1 MIEDLVTVQRVINA
15 PAQRIF
21 DLVADPA
28 MHPRIDGSGTVM
40 AARAGN
46 PDRLALGAKFSMDM
60 KLVLGYKILNTVVEF
75 EDGRLIAWR
84 HFYGHRWRYRFE
96 PVDGGT
102 LVTEEWDARPAPGR
116 VLLGGRRLSEA
127 ASSGHDRVARAARC
141 ARRIRPAK
149 LRTWTTDFLD
159 GRACASAPSVSAR

>member
-1 MIEDLVTVQRVINA
+1 MIEDLVTVQRMIDA

-28 MHPRIDGSGTVM
+28 MHPRIDGSGTVV

-102 LVTEEWDARPAPGR
+102 LVTEQWDARPAPAR
-116 VLLGGRRLSEA
+116 VLLAAVGYPKRHRSGMTASLDRLA
-127 ASSGHDRVARAARC
+127 ALAESDV
-141 ARRIRPAK
+141 
-149 LRTWTTDFLD
+149 
-159 GRACASAPSVSAR
+159 PS